1 MLGKQWL
8 NRYASADVR
17 GTAIERSQNRQRKLN
32 GIVSWYFEYV
42 MESLPS
48 MLQAAL
54 LLLGCALCR
63 YLWEIDTTIASVVLT
78 VTSFGVAFYLFIIA
92 AATASRSC
100 PYQTPGS
107 RVLHSTSSAI
117 ASATLT
123 AASAF
128 RRSIRHSKTARV
140 IWKKKWLHELW
151 WSRDNVKAWFN
162 RVRRKLP
169 SALAS
174 DAFHLWRAMVH
185 PLVAFARRAYTQFLG
200 TPSTPA
206 YRLDRQTT
214 ILDIRCISWMIQTSL
229 DKAVHLSALESLAAM
244 VPLADFDPTLV
255 ANCFDIFISSVKVIN
270 RTVVVTQGLERLAT
284 VSATCLLHTFSHLSV
299 MDSTSAVLGD
309 VHRRYTRIFPP
320 EADFHNLPFSYVCR
334 AIHHVFNPDNYHSWF
349 SWEDS
354 KPSGYEHVVSACALA
369 RLALSEYQRRE
380 RHKKVPRWILRF
392 ALRSLSLDPPPPASV
407 IVDCLSI
414 IAIDLGCGASSTRT
428 TISGER
434 CVYT

>member
-42 MESLPS
+42 MESLPL

-63 YLWEIDTTIASVVLT
+63 YLWEIDTTVASIVLT
-78 VTSFGVAFYLFIIA
+78 VTSFGVAFYLFIVA
-92 AATASRSC
+92 AATVSKSC

-107 RVLHSTSSAI
+107 RLLHSTSSAI
-117 ASATLT
+117 IPATLT

-128 RRSIRHSKTARV
+128 GRAVRHSKTARV
-140 IWKKKWLHELW
+140 VRKKKWLHEPW
-151 WSRDNVKAWFN
+151 WSKDNVKTWLN

-169 SALAS
+169 GALAS
-174 DAFHLWRAMVH
+174 DALHLWRAMIQ
-185 PLVAFARRAYTQFLG
+185 PLVAFARRAYTRFLS

-206 YRLDRQTT
+206 HRLDRRTT

-229 DKAVHLSALESLAAM
+229 DKAVHLSALESLATM

-255 ANCFDIFISSVKVIN
+255 ADCFDIFISCVKVIN

-284 VSATCLLHTFSHLSV
+284 VSATCLLHTLSHLSV

-309 VHRRYTRIFPP
+309 VHQRYTRIFPP

-334 AIHHVFNPDNYHSWF
+334 AIHRVFNPGSYHSWF
-349 SWEDS
+349 SWDNY
-354 KPSGYEHVVSACALA
+354 KPSGHEHVVSACALA

-380 RHKKVPRWILRF
+380 RHKKVPRWILRS

-407 IVDCLSI
+407 IVNCLSI
-414 IAIDLGCGASSTRT
+414 IAIDLGCDSSTRT